1 MYQPSAFR
9 LTDQAEL
16 LRFMRAHSFAT
27 VVTAPGG
34 VPFASHIPLLIES
47 EVSEDGEEALYLRS
61 HLARANPQWQ
71 HFGEADSLVI
81 FQGPHALIDS
91 AWYESRPNVPTWNY
105 AAVHA
110 YGQVQV
116 VAGEATRR
124 IAYGL
129 VAQHTPDMAAI
140 PADFERRML
149 AGVVTFELRV
159 SKLEGKYKLSQ
170 NKPAADRANVQR
182 ELALSSLEH
191 ERAIAELMEAHKA
204 GEVPSP

>member
-1 MYQPSAFR
+1 MYSPAHFR

-27 VVTAPGG
+27 LITAPGG

-47 EVSEDGEEALYLRS
+47 EQSADGSEALYLRS

-81 FQGPHALIDS
+81 FQGPHALIDP

-110 YGQVQV
+110 YGQAQV

-129 VAQHTPDMAAI
+129 VEQHTPGMAPI
-140 PADFERRML
+140 PADLERRML

-159 SKLEGKYKLSQ
+159 GKLEGKYKLSQ
-170 NKPAADRANVQR
+170 NKTAADRANVQR
-182 ELALSSLEH
+182 ELALSGSEH
-191 ERAIAELMEAHKA
+191 ERTTAELMKVHSAD
-204 GEVPSP
+204 

>member
-1 MYQPSAFR
+1 MYHPTPFR
-9 LTDQAEL
+9 LTDQTEL

-27 VVTAPGG
+27 LITAPGG
-34 VPFASHIPLLIES
+34 VPFASHIPLLVES
-47 EVSEDGEEALYLRS
+47 EVSEDSEGTLYLRS
-61 HLARANPQWQ
+61 HLALANPQWQ
-71 HFGEADSLVI
+71 HFGGADCLVI

-105 AAVHA
+105 TAVHA
-110 YGQVQV
+110 YGQAQV

-170 NKPAADRANVQR
+170 NKPATDRANVQR
-182 ELALSSLEH
+182 ELAVSDLEH
-191 ERAIAELMEAHKA
+191 ERAIAELMEARR
-204 GEVPSP
+204 SS